1 MIDYAKNIQAF
12 YERDDY
18 KALAG
23 QSGATAVEAS
33 FKDLTYIPRKT
44 KPLPGMM
51 AGTMLQEFAL
61 QPAQPTAL
69 YLHIPFCNLR
79 CSYCSF
85 YRNPFEAEQVEEYVQ
100 ALLAE
105 LDFLQQQG
113 VFAKQRPEAVFFG
126 GGTPSVLNP
135 AQISALLNKIHSVA
149 KLADD
154 CEVTFESSIY
164 DLSADK
170 LAACIDGGVNR
181 FSFGVQAFDTH
192 LRRSLGRLNAKEEVT
207 GKLEEVAAKGVKVII
222 DLIYGLNG
230 QTQAMLLN
238 DIGTALA

>member
-23 QSGATAVEAS
+23 QPGATAVEAS
-33 FKDLTYIPRKT
+33 FKDLTYVPRKT

-51 AGTMLQEFAL
+51 AGAMLQEFAL

-85 YRNPFEAEQVEEYVQ
+85 YRNPFDAEQVEEYVQ

-126 GGTPSVLNP
+126 GGTPSILKKERIC
-135 AQISALLNKIHSVA
+135 QIMEA
-149 KLADD
+149 
-154 CEVTFESSIY
+154 
-164 DLSADK
+164 
-170 LAACIDGGVNR
+170 
-181 FSFGVQAFDTH
+181 
-192 LRRSLGRLNAKEEVT
+192 LRRSGRLKKSRV
-207 GKLEEVAAKGVKVII
+207 GKPEPKPERE
-222 DLIYGLNG
+222 
-230 QTQAMLLN
+230 
-238 DIGTALA
+238 

>member
-1 MIDYAKNIQAF
+1 MIMQNIQAF

-23 QSGATAVEAS
+23 QPGVTAVEAS
-33 FKDLTYIPRKT
+33 FKDLTYVPRKT

-85 YRNPFEAEQVEEYVQ
+85 YRNPFDAEQVEEYVQ

-113 VFAKQRPEAVFFG
+113 VLPNKDRKLFSLAVAHRRCSIRRK
-126 GGTPSVLNP
+126 SVR
-135 AQISALLNKIHSVA
+135 
-149 KLADD
+149 
-154 CEVTFESSIY
+154 C
-164 DLSADK
+164 
-170 LAACIDGGVNR
+170 
-181 FSFGVQAFDTH
+181 
-192 LRRSLGRLNAKEEVT
+192 
-207 GKLEEVAAKGVKVII
+207 
-222 DLIYGLNG
+222 
-230 QTQAMLLN
+230 
-238 DIGTALA
+238 

>member
-1 MIDYAKNIQAF
+1 MTDYAKNIQAF

-23 QSGATAVEAS
+23 QAGATAVEAS
-33 FKDLTYIPRKT
+33 FKDLTYVPRKT

-51 AGTMLQEFAL
+51 AGTMLQEFAV

-85 YRNPFEAEQVEEYVQ
+85 YRNPFDAEQVEEYVQ

-113 VFAKQRPEAVFFG
+113 VFA
-126 GGTPSVLNP
+126 
-135 AQISALLNKIHSVA
+135 
-149 KLADD
+149 
-154 CEVTFESSIY
+154 
-164 DLSADK
+164 
-170 LAACIDGGVNR
+170 
-181 FSFGVQAFDTH
+181 
-192 LRRSLGRLNAKEEVT
+192 
-207 GKLEEVAAKGVKVII
+207 
-222 DLIYGLNG
+222 
-230 QTQAMLLN
+230 
-238 DIGTALA
+238 

>member
-1 MIDYAKNIQAF
+1 M
-12 YERDDY
+12 
-18 KALAG
+18 
-23 QSGATAVEAS
+23 
-33 FKDLTYIPRKT
+33 
-44 KPLPGMM
+44 
-51 AGTMLQEFAL
+51 
-61 QPAQPTAL
+61 
-69 YLHIPFCNLR
+69 
-79 CSYCSF
+79 
-85 YRNPFEAEQVEEYVQ
+85 EEYVQ

-135 AQISALLNKIHSVA
+135 AQITALLNKIHSVA
-149 KLADD
+149 SLADD

-170 LAACIDGGVNR
+170 LAACIAGGVNR

-207 GKLEEVAAKGVKVII
+207 AKLEEVAAKDVKVII

-230 QTQAMLLN
+230 QTQAMLLD
-238 DIGTALA
+238 DIRTGAGLRRERHGFVQAADYA

>member
-1 MIDYAKNIQAF
+1 MTDYAKNIQAF

-33 FKDLTYIPRKT
+33 FKDLTYVPRKT

-85 YRNPFEAEQVEEYVQ
+85 YRNPFDAEQVEEYVQ
-100 ALLAE
+100 ALLA
-105 LDFLQQQG
+105 
-113 VFAKQRPEAVFFG
+113 
-126 GGTPSVLNP
+126 
-135 AQISALLNKIHSVA
+135 
-149 KLADD
+149 
-154 CEVTFESSIY
+154 
-164 DLSADK
+164 
-170 LAACIDGGVNR
+170 
-181 FSFGVQAFDTH
+181 
-192 LRRSLGRLNAKEEVT
+192 
-207 GKLEEVAAKGVKVII
+207 
-222 DLIYGLNG
+222 
-230 QTQAMLLN
+230 
-238 DIGTALA
+238 

>member
-23 QSGATAVEAS
+23 QPGATAVEAS
-33 FKDLTYIPRKT
+33 FKDLTYVPRKT

-61 QPAQPTAL
+61 QPQQPTAL

-105 LDFLQQQG
+105 LDFCSSRAFL
-113 VFAKQRPEAVFFG
+113 
-126 GGTPSVLNP
+126 PS
-135 AQISALLNKIHSVA
+135 KDR
-149 KLADD
+149 KL
-154 CEVTFESSIY
+154 FS
-164 DLSADK
+164 
-170 LAACIDGGVNR
+170 LAA
-181 FSFGVQAFDTH
+181 A
-192 LRRSLGRLNAKEEVT
+192 RRPCSIRRR
-207 GKLEEVAAKGVKVII
+207 
-222 DLIYGLNG
+222 
-230 QTQAMLLN
+230 
-238 DIGTALA
+238 